1 MKLLNTFASIVLAAA
16 APVGPP
22 SLEAVQNEF
31 KENLADPDN
40 ARFRNV
46 EIVPHKLIPDYF
58 TLCGQ
63 VNARNSLGGY
73 TGFQPFMAHV
83 QDGHIV
89 GTPII
94 AEDYQTL
101 RFIADLCDP
110 RRSRQAVTTP
120 TPTMLVA
127 AGALLP
133 PADRS
138 RRQRP

>member
-1 MKLLNTFASIVLAAA
+1 MKSSD
-16 APVGPP
+16 GH
-22 SLEAVQNEF
+22 
-31 KENLADPDN
+31 LADPDN

-46 EIVPHKLIPDYF
+46 EIVPHRFIPSYF

-110 RRSRQAVTTP
+110 
-120 TPTMLVA
+120 
-127 AGALLP
+127 
-133 PADRS
+133 
-138 RRQRP
+138 

>member
-1 MKLLNTFASIVLAAA
+1 MTGIRSKPTDPRYPPICNPSMKLLNTIASIVLAAA
-16 APVGPP
+16 APVDPP

-46 EIVPHKLIPDYF
+46 EIVPHKFIPDYF

-110 RRSRQAVTTP
+110 
-120 TPTMLVA
+120 
-127 AGALLP
+127 
-133 PADRS
+133 
-138 RRQRP
+138 